1 MLSGKHLSMVVA
13 AGALMLVAVLAAT
26 LFTPGDD
33 ETPENEGKKEQSVSK
48 VSVPKPPVPT
58 NPLGYKTKKLE
69 VKEYPV
75 ETVVDPIA
83 VTPEP
88 PKETAKKGGVIDY
101 KIKNGD
107 AIIRI
112 AKKHGCS
119 AEDIYALN
127 DGLDKSN
134 AHKIRVG
141 KTIKVPVGSEGMEA
155 VKNSAAVKPEQVSTE
170 RTIVAEARDN
180 MYSLSLDHYGVMRHF
195 RKIMDANPHI
205 NWDKPLN
212 GGEQVTLPAI
222 GGLGNAVSNNVPE
235 KAKVE
240 RKSII
245 PSRN

>member
-26 LFTPGDD
+26 LFTPDD
-33 ETPENEGKKEQSVSK
+33 DKTSKNKGKKEQSISK
-48 VSVPKPPVPT
+48 VKLDTPPIPT
-58 NPLGYKTKKLE
+58 PPLGYKTKK
-69 VKEYPV
+69 V
-75 ETVVDPIA
+75 EIEEAPDTPVDPIA
-83 VTPEP
+83 VQPEP
-88 PKETAKKGGVIDY
+88 PKVTAKKGGVIDY

-112 AKKHGCS
+112 AKKYGCTP
-119 AEDIYALN
+119 EDIYALN

-141 KTIKVPVGSEGMEA
+141 KTIKVPVGVEGMKA
-155 VKNSAAVKPEQVSTE
+155 VKNSGAVKPERVSTE
-170 RTIVAEARDN
+170 QTIVAEARDN

-205 NWDKPLN
+205 DWDKPLQ

-222 GGLGNAVSNNVPE
+222 GGSGKTVSNNVPE